1 MKLLIVSNDENIKK
15 KFEETGYFEVAQQTN
30 LHLLTYAAPKILLIS
45 DQIINHNE
53 LIDKL
58 NNFTG
63 ISHIF
68 YMISSIKKENETI
81 KVICSSNNINVLEP
95 NLTEDEMVIEVI
107 RATSV
112 TNANKENN
120 IFLFLGADHKVGTT
134 SIVHATAQNLV
145 QCTNKKVMVLS
156 LSNRPNEQFV
166 ESNDKTIDTL
176 RLKMASKVLT
186 FKDVLEASWNDKNF
200 YFLPGPKDMLSI
212 RKYELEDVNYLLD
225 LLVSHKDFIIL
236 VDAGCEL
243 DNPLTIAALQRIKNR
258 NLITSTLPSE
268 LNHVLQV
275 EKQILRKSV
284 LNLSLSEFLLILN
297 KYDDIEDPEP
307 SKIAETYNATLLG
320 TFPIISYGAAA
331 ERKRKP
337 LNLFSQNFDEKATA
351 IAKVLSTKSGAE
363 FIVKESKRAGALQK
377 LIGAIKGE

>member
-1 MKLLIVSNDENIKK
+1 MKLLIVSNDENIKN
-15 KFEETGYFEVAQQTN
+15 KFEETGYFDVAQQSN
-30 LHLLTYAAPKILLIS
+30 LHLLTYSAPKILLIS

-58 NNFTG
+58 NSFTG

-68 YMISSIKKENETI
+68 YMISNVKKENETI

-95 NLTEDEMVIEVI
+95 TLTDDELVIEVI

-156 LSNRPNEQFV
+156 LSNRSNEQFV
-166 ESNDKTIDTL
+166 ESNDNTIDSL
-176 RLKMASKVLT
+176 RLKMSSKVLT

-212 RKYELEDVNYLLD
+212 RKYELGDVNFLLD
-225 LLVSHKDFIIL
+225 LLVSQKDFIFL

-258 NLITSTLPSE
+258 NLISSTLPSE

-275 EKQILRKSV
+275 EKQILKKSV

-307 SKIAETYNATLLG
+307 SKIAEAYHATLLG

-337 LNLFSQNFDEKATA
+337 LNLFNQNFDEKATA
-351 IAKVLSTKSGAE
+351 IAKVLSTKSGTD
-363 FIVKESKRAGALQK
+363 FKMKETKRSGTLQK
-377 LIGAIKGE
+377 IIGAIKGE